1 MSLLCPE
8 VFLLS
13 LSLDDDKHFIF
24 SLQDF
29 LWNVEYDF
37 ATLDVNKTCLKCIF
51 YSSLLVL
58 RRQKYGATVSVSL
71 HILRLGHRW
80 SEYWRNQSVK
90 CSVGEHL
97 GFLWFRNQRY
107 LWIYFFFILFLASE
121 QVSVSVDGIVM
132 AEERQGCNW
141 KGHTQGVRGDTEK
154 SISLHFHSIH
164 MPNSV
169 FRLTGFKCVQHAFWA
184 GGKKGRRTSSP
195 FPLIILDS
203 LIFFLHKQKGFILG
217 TSSFCWQ
224 FLMKTSFA
232 FILLHL
238 SKDRMHSSLSVAQS
252 SDEAETGVWRVQDG
266 WVLLAKYCLWV
277 LQSNRG
283 ENKSCEWMGHRTCF

>member
-1 MSLLCPE
+1 MFE
-8 VFLLS
+8 M
-13 LSLDDDKHFIF
+13 
-24 SLQDF
+24 
-29 LWNVEYDF
+29 
-37 ATLDVNKTCLKCIF
+37 
-51 YSSLLVL
+51 
-58 RRQKYGATVSVSL
+58 
-71 HILRLGHRW
+71 HILLISACAEEAEIW
-80 SEYWRNQSVK
+80 CNSECFIAYSAPWAQMEWILKKPK
-90 CSVGEHL
+90 CEVLSWWASW
-97 GFLWFRNQRY
+97 FLMVQKPTLFMD
-107 LWIYFFFILFLASE
+107 LLFFILFLASE

-132 AEERQGCNW
+132 AEKRQGCNW

-184 GGKKGRRTSSP
+184 GGKRGRGTSSP

-283 ENKSCEWMGHRTCF
+283 ENKSWEWMGHRTCF